1 MHYFMNGS
9 IKSIGETQTF
19 GDKFQKREFVVVTD
33 EQYSETLKLEF
44 INKEYDLL
52 YDMSVDF
59 LQRKDISELY
69 DDLVNVNTKLWEVE
83 DELRVIES
91 TKKFDDTFIELARQ
105 VYYTNDNRFR
115 LKDKINNLTNS
126 EVREQKDYKEY

>member
-1 MHYFMNGS
+1 MVS
-9 IKSIGETQTF
+9 VPVSIGELI
-19 GDKFQKREFVVVTD
+19 DKLSILQVKRLKVSNE
-33 EQYSETLKLEF
+33 SKLEF
-44 INKEYDLL
+44 INKEYELL
-52 YDMSVDF
+52 YDMSVEF
-59 LQRKDISELY
+59 LQRKDISEVY

-91 TKKFDDTFIELARQ
+91 TKNFDDTFIELARQ
-105 VYYTNDNRFR
+105 VYYTNDDRFR